1 MPPSPATGSPG
12 SEIKGVASGR
22 CIDVPG
28 FSTTNGTQLDLWECN
43 GGGNQSWNATAAHE
57 ITVYGNKCMQ
67 ISGDGAAAAWC
78 HLDGRRAE
86 VRPVGGAPVVCGAG
100 TGEAFGCWAGG
111 PPLIHSAAQR
121 AASLAV

>member
-1 MPPSPATGSPG
+1 MQHGSALMPPSPATGSPG

-57 ITVYGNKCMQ
+57 ITVYATNACRSAETGSPPCGLTWTAAERR
-67 ISGDGAAAAWC
+67 SGRWGE
-78 HLDGRRAE
+78 RRS
-86 VRPVGGAPVVCGAG
+86 CAG
-100 TGEAFGCWAGG
+100 PAQEKR
-111 PPLIHSAAQR
+111 SAAGPVDHR
-121 AASLAV
+121 